1 MQLLDSE
8 QLELAFQLHGITLEA
23 KARQFYTDIW
33 RTIQAA
39 EKARD
44 QKRVLE
50 LEKELRGLC
59 NAYFCAMHEWR
70 QEEEER
76 HEHTLCCALSRENA
90 REAHADIPLFEK
102 QFFRYVMCYLEL
114 NRALIRSRSQLSSL
128 TQDYDLDNLSK
139 MPEVNHGTGAL
150 LARAHK
156 ERQAMTEKRMRIE
169 RARSL
174 LLLSDPMMVEL
185 GAGLPR
191 LMGAEGDRQLTLY
204 KGALRKLEFSRAER
218 IALSWKNDHLSAT
231 GRILCA
237 VIQRNANELAA
248 QDGLMLHSGEL
259 SLILASLKGD
269 EARVNDFLIKHNVPY
284 MVFQYKNLIH
294 LGYLLGR
301 IGSIEGLII
310 QHAKLITLA
319 ARPHNDA
326 DYAKTQQQTVLIPAR
341 GMLQTSF
348 PTLGPIFEEMETTLI
363 VLDRLFK
370 QTRES
375 MAHTAS

>member
-8 QLELAFQLHGITLEA
+8 QLEYAFQLHGITLEA
-23 KARQFYTDIW
+23 KARQFYADIW

-44 QKRVLE
+44 QKAVLE

-59 NAYFCAMHEWR
+59 NAYFSAMHEWR

-76 HEHTLCCALSRENA
+76 HENTLCCALSRENA
-90 REAHADIPLFEK
+90 READTDIPLFEK
-102 QFFRYVMCYLEL
+102 QFFRYAMCYLEL
-114 NRALIRSRSQLSSL
+114 NRALIRSRAQLSSL
-128 TQDYDLDNLSK
+128 ARDYDVENLAK

-156 ERQAMTEKRMRIE
+156 ERQMMTEKRMRIE

-174 LLLSDPMMVEL
+174 LTLSDSMMEEL

-191 LMGAEGDRQLTLY
+191 RMKAEGDRQLTLF
-204 KGALRKLEFSRAER
+204 KGALRKSEFARAEQ
-218 IALSWKNDHLSAT
+218 IALSWKNKHLSAT
-231 GRILCA
+231 GKILTA
-237 VIQRNANELAA
+237 VIQKNAPELAV

-259 SLILASLKGD
+259 SLVSASLKGD
-269 EARVNDFLIKHNVPY
+269 EARVNDFLSKHNVPY
-284 MVFQYKNLIH
+284 LVFQYKNLIR

-301 IGSIEGLII
+301 LGSIEGLII
-310 QHAKLITLA
+310 QHAKLMSLA
-319 ARPHNDA
+319 ARPHNDV
-326 DYAKTQQQTVLIPAR
+326 DYAKAQQQTVLIPVR
-341 GMLQTSF
+341 SMLQSSF
-348 PTLGPIFEEMETTLI
+348 PTLGPIFEDMETTLI

-370 QTRES
+370 QTRDS
-375 MAHTAS
+375 MVHPAS